1 MKFILEQYKDF
12 LMIERGLCPV
22 TVQGY
27 SYIIKD
33 FLSKYE
39 IDKENI
45 KLYYRARIENN
56 AEGEVLHQVFDK
68 EAEL

>member
-45 KLYYRARIENN
+45 SSIGVRMENN
-56 AEGEVLHQVFDK
+56 AERNTLGMCQLH
-68 EAEL
+68 